1 MADRDFLEE
10 ILGTEAEAA
19 SRIEKAREVAQL
31 ERQRVR
37 QETSAL
43 IDNAYSEAASIRQ
56 KTLDEAESRY
66 TELISDQSSVTV
78 RPLESLSE
86 DELSRAADDI
96 AERIVSLLEHR

>member
-10 ILGTEAEAA
+10 ILETEAEAA

-37 QETSAL
+37 QETSAR

>member
-10 ILGTEAEAA
+10 ILETEAEAA

-37 QETSAL
+37 QETSAR

-66 TELISDQSSVTV
+66 AELISDQTSVTV
-78 RPLESLSE
+78 QPLESLSE
-86 DELSRAADDI
+86 DELNGAADDI
-96 AERIVSLLEHR
+96 AERIISLLEHC